1 MDLRVDR
8 AGGGGRRDCSW
19 PRAASCLLPVPVPT
33 SHIPHPVSP
42 GGAGVGAQ
50 HMFAKCMTSSL
61 CRQLPGRAP
70 RACRTRW
77 LSPGPLASP
86 GCRGAR
92 SPVAGPPGGARARRG
107 EGLFVSLSP
116 CVWTHSAPPA
126 PCPPL
131 TPGHKGKAVTE
142 QPVAPSPCGP
152 TNTEKTGPAALA
164 AGGEAWES
172 RSGKPCVVGQHALA
186 SEMDLRELLVW
197 GPR

>member
-1 MDLRVDR
+1 MDR
-8 AGGGGRRDCSW
+8 AGGGGRRDCSS

-33 SHIPHPVSP
+33 SRIPYPVSP

-92 SPVAGPPGGARARRG
+92 SPVAGPLGGARARRG

-172 RSGKPCVVGQHALA
+172 RSGKPCVVGQHALT